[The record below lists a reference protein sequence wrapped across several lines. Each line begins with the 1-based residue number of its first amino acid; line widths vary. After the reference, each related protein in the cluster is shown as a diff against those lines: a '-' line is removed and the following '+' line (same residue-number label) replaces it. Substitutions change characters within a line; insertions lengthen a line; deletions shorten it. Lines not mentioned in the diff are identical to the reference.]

1 MPGALTRERLAR
13 FRTYGLLLAL
23 LLAVATLTTFT
34 LRTTLQLDHLRE
46 QSVIEATAAV
56 ATEKAARIDRQIID
70 QDNVVAAIADPVR
83 LPELAERWLP
93 TAKRETPT
101 IRALFVLDE
110 AGNVLGSASRAS
122 SGSGDDDEF
131 RRLLVGPFLHELA
144 PEKEPEGELR
154 HLHKN
159 YLGQNYLLSY
169 WSRRWEGRRYVIV
182 AWHDVARIVRETFV
196 MTLAD
201 TAAAAGRVNVVDEEG
216 RSVSGPPLRAGKFS
230 VSVQFPTTLYNWR
243 VQVTPTSAEAIA
255 ERVERRRK
263 LEVLM
268 VGLSGAV
275 VLLGVVTL
283 LVATEKQRRLAA
295 LKSDFVANVSHELR
309 TPLSLVRMFAELL
322 YTGRVA
328 TDEKRREYAGIVLR
342 ESERL
347 SSLIDNVL
355 DFAKLEQGKGT
366 WNKADVDLG
375 SVAQRVVSNMQARA
389 AREDIDLELEQGKR
403 RVPVHADAHAV
414 ELAIS
419 NLIDNAF
426 KYGGP
431 GKRVGVRVY
440 REARMVHVAVDDA
453 GPGVPAD
460 ARGRIFERFERGA
473 QARTAAG
480 ESVRGS
486 GIGLS
491 LVKHV
496 ADSHGGKAW
505 VQGQSGSAGATFV
518 LALPVSRTSLR
529 RPAPGAATS
538 LSRANLG
545 SRGEVD

>member
-1 MPGALTRERLAR
+1 MRREQLAR
-13 FRTYGLLLAL
+13 LRTYGLVVVL
-23 LLAVATLTTFT
+23 LLAVATLTAFT

-56 ATEKAARIDRQIID
+56 ATEKATRIDRQIID

-101 IRALFVLDE
+101 IRALFVLDV

-122 SGSGDDDEF
+122 SASGDDDEF
-131 RRLLVGPFLHELA
+131 RRLLVGPLFRELSLD
-144 PEKEPEGELR
+144 KEPEGELR

-169 WSRRWEGRRYVIV
+169 WVRRWENRRYVVV

-201 TAAAAGRVNVVDEEG
+201 TAGTAGRVNVLDEEG
-216 RSVSGPPLRAGKFS
+216 RPVSGPPLRAGAFS

-263 LEVLM
+263 LEVSM
-268 VGLSGAV
+268 VGLSGLV
-275 VLLGVVTL
+275 VLLGVVAL
-283 LVATEKQRRLAA
+283 LFATEKQRRLAA
-295 LKSDFVANVSHELR
+295 LKSDFAANVSHELR
-309 TPLSLVRMFAELL
+309 TPLSLVRMFGELL
-322 YTGRVA
+322 YTGRA
-328 TDEKRREYAGIVLR
+328 TSEEKRREYAGIVLR

-347 SSLIDNVL
+347 SALIDNVL
-355 DFAKLEQGKGT
+355 DFAKLEQGKGSWDKT
-366 WNKADVDLG
+366 EVDLA
-375 SVAQRVVSNMQARA
+375 SIAERVVSNLEARA
-389 AREDIDLELEQGKR
+389 AREEIVVELERDKPLL
-403 RVPVHADAHAV
+403 PVDADAHAV

-419 NLIDNAF
+419 NLLDNAF
-426 KYGGP
+426 KYGGS
-431 GKRVGVRVY
+431 GKRVLVRIH
-440 REARMVHVAVDDA
+440 RQGKRILVAVDDE
-453 GPGVPAD
+453 GPGVPIE
-460 ARGRIFERFERGA
+460 ARGRIFERFERG
-473 QARTAAG
+473 QPIRSEGG
-480 ESVRGS
+480 ETVRGS

-496 ADSHGGKAW
+496 ADTHGGKAW
-505 VQGQSGSAGATFV
+505 VESRGEGATGASFV
-518 LALPVSRTSLR
+518 LALPVSKRFRSGRVT
-529 RPAPGAATS
+529 RPA
-538 LSRANLG
+538 
-545 SRGEVD
+545 

>member
-1 MPGALTRERLAR
+1 MTRERLAR
-13 FRTYGLLLAL
+13 FRTYGLVLAL

-56 ATEKAARIDRQIID
+56 ATEKASRIDRQIID
-70 QDNVVAAIADPVR
+70 QDNVVGAIADPVR

-101 IRALFVLDE
+101 IRALFVLDD

-131 RRLLVGPFLHELA
+131 RRLLVGPFFRELA
-144 PEKEPEGELR
+144 LDPIGAKPGEPAQGGGERPEGELR

-169 WSRRWEGRRYVIV
+169 WVRRWEKRRYVVV

-201 TAAAAGRVNVVDEEG
+201 TASAVGRVNVLDEEG
-216 RSVSGPPLRAGKFS
+216 RPVSGPPLRAGAFS

-268 VGLSGAV
+268 VGLSGLV

-295 LKSDFVANVSHELR
+295 LKSDFAANVSHELR
-309 TPLSLVRMFAELL
+309 TPLSLVRMFGELL
-322 YTGRVA
+322 YTGRA
-328 TDEKRREYAGIVLR
+328 TSEEKRREYAGIVLR

-347 SSLIDNVL
+347 SALIDNVL

-366 WNKADVDLG
+366 WTKTDVDLA
-375 SVAQRVVSNMQARA
+375 SVARRVVSNMEARA
-389 AREDIDLELEQGKR
+389 AREEIDLELEQGKLLL
-403 RVPVHADAHAV
+403 PVHADAHAV

-419 NLIDNAF
+419 NLIDNAI

-431 GKRVGVRVY
+431 GKRVGVRVF
-440 REARMVHVAVDDA
+440 REGKRVHVAVDDQ
-453 GPGVPAD
+453 GPGVPVE
-460 ARGRIFERFERGA
+460 ARGRIFERFERG
-473 QARTAAG
+473 QPTRTAGG
-480 ESVRGS
+480 EAVRGS

-496 ADSHGGKAW
+496 ADSHGGKTW
-505 VQGQSGSAGATFV
+505 VEQRSDAAGATFV
-518 LALPVSRTSLR
+518 LALPVSRGFLR
-529 RPAPGAATS
+529 RQSPTS
-538 LSRANLG
+538 KPSSA
-545 SRGEVD
+545 

>member
-1 MPGALTRERLAR
+1 MRRALTRDRLAR
-13 FRTYGLLLAL
+13 FRTYGLVLAL

-34 LRTTLQLDHLRE
+34 LRTTFQLDHLRE

-56 ATEKAARIDRQIID
+56 ATEKATRIDRQIID
-70 QDNVVAAIADPVR
+70 QDNVVAAIADPMR

-101 IRALFVLDE
+101 IRALFVLDD
-110 AGNVLGSASRAS
+110 AGNVLGSASRAPTR
-122 SGSGDDDEF
+122 SGDDDEF
-131 RRLLVGPFLHELA
+131 RRLLVGPFFHELVLGA
-144 PEKEPEGELR
+144 IGPLPGDTALSAVLHPEGELR

-169 WSRRWEGRRYVIV
+169 WTRRWEGRRYVIV

-196 MTLAD
+196 MTMAD
-201 TAAAAGRVNVVDEEG
+201 TAGTAGRVNVIDEEG
-216 RSVSGPPLRAGKFS
+216 RPVSGPPLRAGAFS

-283 LVATEKQRRLAA
+283 LIATEKQRRLAA

-322 YTGRVA
+322 YTGRVTTA
-328 TDEKRREYAGIVLR
+328 DKRREYAGIVLR

-347 SSLIDNVL
+347 SALIDNVL

-366 WNKADVDLG
+366 WNKSDVDLV
-375 SVAQRVVSNMQARA
+375 SVAQRVVSNTQARA
-389 AREDIDLELEQGKR
+389 AREDVTLTLEAPTPS
-403 RVPVHADAHAV
+403 VSVHADAHAV
-414 ELAIS
+414 ELALS
-419 NLIDNAF
+419 NLIDNAI

-431 GKRVGVRVY
+431 GKLVRV
-440 REARMVHVAVDDA
+440 RIHHESRMVHVAVDDA
-453 GPGVPAD
+453 GPGVPVEVRA
-460 ARGRIFERFERGA
+460 RIFERFERGA
-473 QARTAAG
+473 QARSADG
-480 ESVRGS
+480 EPVRGS

-496 ADSHGGKAW
+496 ADTHGGKVW
-505 VQGQSGSAGATFV
+505 VESRSDGDGATFV
-518 LALPVSRTSLR
+518 LALP
-529 RPAPGAATS
+529 A
-538 LSRANLG
+538 
-545 SRGEVD
+545 SRGPARRSKS

>member
-1 MPGALTRERLAR
+1 MRRALTRERLAR
-13 FRTYGLLLAL
+13 FRTYGLVLAL

-56 ATEKAARIDRQIID
+56 ATEKATRIDRQIID
-70 QDNVVAAIADPVR
+70 QDNVVAAIADPMR

-101 IRALFVLDE
+101 IRALFVLDD

-122 SGSGDDDEF
+122 SGSGDDDDF
-131 RRLLVGPFLHELA
+131 RRLLVGPFFHELA
-144 PEKEPEGELR
+144 LGAIEPSASEAAAGGLAHPEGELR

-201 TAAAAGRVNVVDEEG
+201 TAGTAGRVNVIDEEG
-216 RSVSGPPLRAGKFS
+216 RSVAGPPLRAGAFT

-263 LEVLM
+263 LEVVM

-328 TDEKRREYAGIVLR
+328 TADKRREYAGIVLR

-366 WNKADVDLG
+366 WDKSDVDLA

-389 AREDIDLELEQGKR
+389 AREQVELEIEQGSMLL
-403 RVPVHADAHAV
+403 PVHADAHAV
-414 ELAIS
+414 ELALS
-419 NLIDNAF
+419 NLIDNAI
-426 KYGGP
+426 KYGGS
-431 GKRVGVRVY
+431 GKRVGVRIY

-453 GPGVPAD
+453 GPGVPPE
-460 ARGRIFERFERGA
+460 ARARIFERFERGA
-473 QARTAAG
+473 QVHSAAG

-496 ADSHGGKAW
+496 ADTHGGKVW
-505 VQGQSGSAGATFV
+505 VQDQTGGAGATFV
-518 LALPVSRTSLR
+518 LALPVSRGGRGSVR
-529 RPAPGAATS
+529 KPG
-538 LSRANLG
+538 
-545 SRGEVD
+545 